1 MEVSGVVKQGKK
13 PAGKSGFARW
23 LRRVLIFAAVIA
35 VAGIGA
41 FVFSHWTPARPD
53 NPEGQAGLF
62 TVTRGDLSITVTE
75 SGDIKALNSIDI
87 KSEVEGQT
95 TIISIVDEGTII
107 TLEDVNNGKIL
118 VELDSSDIKEKLTQ
132 QEITFLRSEAE
143 LTEAKEALDIQQKQN
158 VSDLQAGRMKVRFA
172 LIDFKKYLG
181 KAVAEKVIKKA
192 TGDPNS
198 NIDMAVLLNDP
209 QLGGSASQ
217 KLKELADEI
226 VLAESKFQQASD
238 TLMWTEKLYEKQ
250 YVVETKLKEDQLEL
264 QSCEIKKEKAEI
276 ALELFKLYEFPKET
290 EKLLN
295 DYNEAK
301 LELERIEASARSK
314 LAQAQARLKS
324 REATYSLQ
332 KERLEKLQKQLDA
345 CVIRVPAPGQVVYAS
360 SMGSRWER
368 RNRPIEIGAEIRE
381 RQKIISIPDPT
392 AMKVEIK
399 VHETWV
405 DKVQPDQQAKITVAA
420 FPDKTF
426 TGKVL
431 KKAPLADP
439 EEWLNPDHKVY
450 RTDVSVDGTHESLK
464 TGMTAKVEVIIDEL
478 QDVLSVPIQTVV
490 THEGTKLC
498 YVMTDGGSEK
508 REVETGAFNNDF
520 VEIKGGLAEG
530 EKVLLNPPRI
540 TELEATRPE
549 G

>member
-1 MEVSGVVKQGKK
+1 MKAGSAVKQG
-13 PAGKSGFARW
+13 GKSGFARW
-23 LRRVLIFAAVIA
+23 LRWILICAAVIA

-41 FVFSHWTPARPD
+41 FVFSHWTPASPD

-62 TVTRGDLSITVTE
+62 TVTRGDLPITVTE

-95 TIISIVDEGTII
+95 TIISIVDEGT
-107 TLEDVNNGKIL
+107 TVTPEDVNNKVL

-143 LTEAKEALDIQQKQN
+143 LTEAKEALDIQEKQN
-158 VSDLQAGRMKVRFA
+158 TSDIQAGRMKVRFA
-172 LIDFKKYLG
+172 LIDLQKYLG
-181 KAVAEKVIKKA
+181 EILAEKLISSEMA
-192 TGDPNS
+192 PRAEYDAIAS
-198 NIDMAVLLNDP
+198 LIDNPGLRGEAL
-209 QLGGSASQ
+209 Q
-217 KLKELADEI
+217 KLRELDGDIRLKQQELELARSKLEWTERLHEKEYVSLSDKEADTLDKERKEIKFEQAKTAKELF
-226 VLAESKFQQASD
+226 VK
-238 TLMWTEKLYEKQ
+238 
-250 YVVETKLKEDQLEL
+250 
-264 QSCEIKKEKAEI
+264 
-276 ALELFKLYEFPKET
+276 YEFPKQV

-301 LELERIEASARSK
+301 RELERIEAQARSK

-345 CVIRVPAPGQVVYAS
+345 CVIRAPAPGQVVYAS
-360 SMGSRWER
+360 SMASSWER

-392 AMKVEIK
+392 AMKIEIK

-439 EEWLNPDHKVY
+439 EEWINPDHKVY

-478 QDVLSVPIQTVV
+478 QDVLSVPIQAVV

-498 YVMTDGGSEK
+498 YVMTDSGPEK

-520 VEIKGGLAEG
+520 VEIKSGLAEG